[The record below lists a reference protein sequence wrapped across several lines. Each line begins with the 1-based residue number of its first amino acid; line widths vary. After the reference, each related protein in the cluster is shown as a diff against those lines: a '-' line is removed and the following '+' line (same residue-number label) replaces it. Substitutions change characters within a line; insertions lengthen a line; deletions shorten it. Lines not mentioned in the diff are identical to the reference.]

1 MQKKLKRGSI
11 CIFAEFPLKSLKEGL
26 VGRGGGQGATWFPQL
41 AQSWES
47 CVEFDIHWGVFDKSL
62 KNKESITYLNQT
74 FHRIP
79 SVSTSAS
86 LLLGRWPHRL
96 SASNLIRNVKPNLVH
111 CWGTENLNG
120 AALLG
125 FKGPSI
131 VSMQGIV
138 SPYLKT
144 GDLNTW
150 QWKMFRHYEK
160 TSLRLAKFVTS
171 ESQWGLDRVA
181 EIHPSVSSQR
191 IEYGVHP
198 SFYRVTWAPVTIQP
212 RFLFVGGLN
221 RLKGIDILIEML
233 RRHPKRNWKMVF
245 AGDGYLMNALKSLND
260 PMVEVLGMLK
270 TEQVQQEMS
279 KAWGLV
285 MPSRADT
292 SPNVVK
298 EARVIGLPVV
308 GSPHGGHTEY
318 IAHGRDGLIVE
329 SSNADAWFQSIN
341 SLAMNYQ
348 LCRSMGNYRHEHFRE
363 YFRPEKTAEEFLNL
377 YRSLL

>member
-1 MQKKLKRGSI
+1 M
-11 CIFAEFPLKSLKEGL
+11 
-26 VGRGGGQGATWFPQL
+26 
-41 AQSWES
+41 
-47 CVEFDIHWGVFDKSL
+47 HWGVFDKAA
-62 KNKESITYLNQT
+62 NNEETITCLNQT

-79 SVSTSAS
+79 TKSVSAS

-96 SASNLIRNVKPNLVH
+96 CASRLMRRIKPNLIH
-111 CWGTENLNG
+111 CWGTENLNSS
-120 AALLG
+120 ALLA
-125 FKGPSI
+125 FQGPSI
-131 VSMQGIV
+131 LSMQGIV
-138 SPYLKT
+138 SPYLET

-150 QWKMFRHYEK
+150 QWKMFRHYERK
-160 TSLRLAKFVTS
+160 SLRLATIVTS
-171 ESQWGLDRVA
+171 ESQWGLDRIA

-191 IEYGVHP
+191 IEYGIHP
-198 SFYRVTWAPVTIQP
+198 SFYRIALSPVISQP

-233 RRHPKRNWKMVF
+233 RRHPKRSWKMVF
-245 AGDGYLMNALKSLND
+245 AGDGYLLDALKSLND
-260 PMVEVLGMLK
+260 PSIEILGMLK

-285 MPSRADT
+285 VPSRADT

-308 GSPHGGHTEY
+308 GSPNGGHAEY
-318 IAHGRDGLIVE
+318 IDHGKDGIIVDSE
-329 SSNADAWFQSIN
+329 NSDAWFHSIN
-341 SLAMNYQ
+341 FLAMNYE
-348 LCRSMGNYRHEHFRE
+348 LCLQMGRSRREHFRT

>member
-1 MQKKLKRGSI
+1 MQTKLKRCKI
-11 CIFAEFPLKSLKEGL
+11 CIFAEFPLEALNGGL
-26 VGRGGGQGATWFPQL
+26 GGRGAGQCATWLPQL
-41 AQSWES
+41 AQSWEF
-47 CVEFDIHWGVFDKSL
+47 CQDFEIHWCVFDKTA
-62 KNKESITYLNQT
+62 KYEETIIFLNQT

-79 SVSTSAS
+79 SMSVSAS
-86 LLLGRWPHRL
+86 LLLGRWPHRVG
-96 SASNLIRNVKPNLVH
+96 ASCLMRKIKPSLIH
-111 CWGTENLNG
+111 CWGTENLNSS
-120 AALLG
+120 ALLA
-125 FKGPSI
+125 FQGPSI
-131 VSMQGIV
+131 LSMQGIV

-160 TSLRLAKFVTS
+160 TSLRLAKIVTS
-171 ESQWGLDRVA
+171 ESLWGLDRVA
-181 EIHPSVSSQR
+181 EIYPSVSSQR

-198 SFYRVTWAPVTIQP
+198 SFYRVTWAPATIEP

-221 RLKGIDILIEML
+221 RLKGIDIMIEML
-233 RRHPKRNWKMVF
+233 RRHPKRNWKMIF
-245 AGDGYLMNALKSLND
+245 AGDGYLMNALKILND
-260 PMVEVLGMLK
+260 PLVEVLGMVK

-285 MPSRADT
+285 IPSRADT

-308 GSPHGGHTEY
+308 GSPHGGHAEY
-318 IAHGRDGLIVE
+318 IAHSEDGLLVDTE
-329 SSNADAWFQSIN
+329 DADAWFQSIN

-348 LCRSMGNYRHEHFRE
+348 LCCEMGNYRREHFRA

>member
-1 MQKKLKRGSI
+1 MSKRPLI
-11 CIFAEFPLKSLKEGL
+11 MIFAEFPLKSLKEGMI
-26 VGRGGGQGATWFPQL
+26 GRGGGQGATWLPQL

-47 CVEFDIHWGVFDKSL
+47 CQDFEIHWGIFDKTAKSEESL
-62 KNKESITYLNQT
+62 THLNQT

-79 SVSTSAS
+79 STSLSAS
-86 LLLGRWPHRL
+86 LLLGRWPHHIGASRL
-96 SASNLIRNVKPNLVH
+96 ISRIQPDLIH
-111 CWGTENLNG
+111 CWGTENVNG
-120 AALLG
+120 VALIG

-131 VSMQGIV
+131 LSMQGIV
-138 SPYLKT
+138 KTYLKT
-144 GDLNTW
+144 GDLNSW

-160 TSLRLAKFVTS
+160 KSLLSATIVTS
-171 ESQWGLDRVA
+171 ESQWGLDCVE
-181 EIHPSVSSQR
+181 EISPKKPTR
-191 IEYGVHP
+191 KIEYGVYP
-198 SFYRVTWAPVTIQP
+198 SFYEIAWKPVLDYP

-308 GSPHGGHTEY
+308 GSPHGGHAEY
-318 IAHGRDGLIVE
+318 IAHGKDGLIVE

-348 LCRSMGNYRHEHFRE
+348 LCRNMGNYRHKHFRE
-363 YFRPEKTAEEFLNL
+363 YFQPEKTAEAFLNL
-377 YRSLL
+377 YRAAI

>member
-1 MQKKLKRGSI
+1 MSKLPLI
-11 CIFAEFPLKSLKEGL
+11 MIFAEFPLKSIKEGMI
-26 VGRGGGQGATWFPQL
+26 GRGGGQGATWLPQL
-41 AQSWES
+41 AQSWGS
-47 CVEFDIHWGVFDKSL
+47 CQDFEIHWGVFDKTAKNEESL
-62 KNKESITYLNQT
+62 THLNQT
-74 FHRIP
+74 FNRIP
-79 SVSTSAS
+79 STSLSAS

-96 SASNLIRNVKPNLVH
+96 CASRLMRRIKPNLIH
-111 CWGTENLNG
+111 CWGTENLNSS
-120 AALLG
+120 ALLA
-125 FKGPSI
+125 FQGPSI
-131 VSMQGIV
+131 LSMQGIV

-160 TSLRLAKFVTS
+160 TSLRLAKIVTS

-181 EIHPSVSSQR
+181 EIYPSVSSQR

-198 SFYRVTWAPVTIQP
+198 SFYNISWAPDTIEP

-221 RLKGIDILIEML
+221 RLKGVDILIEML
-233 RRHPKRNWKMVF
+233 RRHPKRSWKMVF
-245 AGDGYLMNALKSLND
+245 AGDGHLMNALKSLND

-308 GSPHGGHTEY
+308 GSPHGGHAEY
-318 IAHGRDGLIVE
+318 IAHDKDGLIVE
-329 SSNADAWFQSIN
+329 SSNADTWFQSIN
-341 SLAMNYQ
+341 SLAMNYE
-348 LCRSMGNYRHEHFRE
+348 LSREMGRCRHEHFRK
-363 YFRPEKTAEEFLNL
+363 YFRPERTAEEFLNL